1 LLHKTRGIVF
11 RFTKYGETSI
21 IVNVFTELFGLQAYI
36 VNGVRTKSAKSKI
49 ALYQPLTLLDM
60 VVYYREHAHINRIK
74 EIKCFHPYQNL
85 YQDVKKSTVA
95 MFINEIMNKTVR
107 EESHAQEL
115 CDFLV
120 DSLITLDSNSTG
132 IENFHLIFMLKLSRL
147 LGFGAHQV
155 NEVVGGR
162 PADAETE
169 MIIEHLVR
177 SEYDANL
184 TMTNILRRKALDLL
198 LQFYADHIDNFGEV
212 RSVQVLKDVLG

>member
-1 LLHKTRGIVF
+1 MLHKTRGIVF

-21 IVNVFTELFGLQAYI
+21 IVNIFTELFGLQAYI

-74 EIKCFHPYQNL
+74 EIKCFHPYQTL
-85 YQDVKKSTVA
+85 YQDVRKSAVA
-95 MFINEIMNKTVR
+95 MFINEIMNKTVK

-115 CDFLV
+115 SDFLV
-120 DSLITLDSNSTG
+120 DSLISLDNLSTSV
-132 IENFHLIFMLKLSRL
+132 ENFHLIFMLKLSRL

-162 PADAETE
+162 PADIETE
-169 MIIEHLVR
+169 MIVEQLVS
-177 SEYDANL
+177 SEYDAIIP
-184 TMTNILRRKALDLL
+184 MTNILRRKVLDLL
-198 LQFYADHIDNFGEV
+198 LRFYADHVDNLGEI

>member
-21 IVNVFTELFGLQAYI
+21 IVNIFTELFGLQAYI

-74 EIKCFHPYQNL
+74 EIKCFHPYQTL
-85 YQDVKKSTVA
+85 YQDVRKSAIA
-95 MFINEIMNKTVR
+95 MFINEMINKTVK

-120 DSLITLDSNSTG
+120 DSLIALDNLSTG
-132 IENFHLIFMLKLSRL
+132 VENFHLIFMLKLSRL
-147 LGFGAHQV
+147 LGFGVHQV

-162 PADAETE
+162 PADLDTE
-169 MIIEHLVR
+169 KMLDQLIS
-177 SEYDANL
+177 SEYSANVG
-184 TMTNILRRKALDLL
+184 MSNVLRRKVMELL
-198 LQFYADHIDNFGEV
+198 ITFYSDHTDNFGEMK
-212 RSVQVLKDVLG
+212 SVQVLRDVLG